1 MPGPALVIFDDG
13 GGAFGPLTDLRAC
26 FELRSGAHLGWQR
39 IEHALGVRLDA
50 VRGPAPLV
58 PLLTERLSAAV
69 NRPFEHDDL
78 LLVNGRWLGVE
89 EAARIAALT
98 RGCAIV
104 AGTGST
110 ETENGN
116 RPVIAARLG
125 ALDAEAFLAS
135 GQLGAGIAVQT
146 AADSVLIRRP
156 WDLLQRIEQILLA
169 DLRISDLPRC
179 APPAEATVMGD
190 YPVHAAADVVIEPGA
205 RLLAMQ
211 GPIVLEAGTHV
222 GANAVIYGP
231 TWVGP
236 QTRVNAQATIGP
248 HVVLGPHC
256 KVGGEV
262 KSACLHGYSNKAHS
276 GFLGNAIVGEWVNLG
291 ADTTVSNL
299 KNTYG
304 SVRVQLDP
312 DGVPEDT
319 GRTFHGPII
328 GDHVLTAVGTRL
340 LTGTCIGTGAMVA
353 LSGFAPKYVAGMCFH
368 TDGSAQPYDLPAFI
382 TSARR
387 RMARRGVE
395 PSEAMIARWHALAQR
410 AL

>member
-1 MPGPALVIFDDG
+1 MDSTNSAPNAMSVDVEDYFQVSAFAPYIRRDAWDRQPQRLEHNLHQVLEIF
-13 GGAFGPLTDLRAC
+13 AEHRVAATF
-26 FELRSGAHLGWQR
+26 FWLGW
-39 IEHALGVRLDA
+39 
-50 VRGPAPLV
+50 
-58 PLLTERLSAAV
+58 AAEGQGWRFV
-69 NRPFEHDDL
+69 NDGH
-78 LLVNGRWLGVE
+78 
-89 EAARIAALT
+89 
-98 RGCAIV
+98 C
-104 AGTGST
+104 
-110 ETENGN
+110 
-116 RPVIAARLG
+116 
-125 ALDAEAFLAS
+125 
-135 GQLGAGIAVQT
+135 
-146 AADSVLIRRP
+146 
-156 WDLLQRIEQILLA
+156 
-169 DLRISDLPRC
+169 
-179 APPAEATVMGD
+179 
-190 YPVHAAADVVIEPGA
+190 EPGA

-340 LTGTCIGTGAMVA
+340 LTGTCIGTGAMVT